1 MSLSSIQNNVTVVI
15 AHRGSDR
22 HFLDVILD
30 LKLWFNDIVVVGPDC
45 DSVMEKI
52 QDLKKSWIKT
62 DSFNLLEL
70 WEKGIRSKKSSWYL
84 LLESREYLSTALKES
99 IVETTKSNPDH
110 QTWFP
115 IKRNIFLFKQRLK
128 YQLRWTHDP
137 IPGLLFSGLEKTPQ
151 LGYLANLENL
161 PLKGE
166 SNYFGENNIFEAIQN
181 TKYRADQAADQLY
194 QINPDL
200 NKLRLTSKALI
211 TFLPNIF
218 RNLIVCRGIREG
230 FEGLAF
236 VLLDLMS
243 EVLGY
248 LRYYEKYIRSGK
260 QIQDQLSSVK
270 KVLVIKLRGLGDA
283 VIATSVIKNL
293 NMMMPD
299 VSISILT
306 FNFCKPIFENNPR
319 IKSIYGLSGE
329 SSKSELSQLA
339 KKLSKKKFDLVL
351 NLHSKNLSVRLTR
364 KIKSR
369 WCINRSY
376 FLREKFSDVMVG
388 SDHELDRSSVDR
400 DLDCLRAIGLNS
412 TEKSSELFISTTE
425 TLWAREYLN
434 EIGVDL
440 SKKLIVIHPSSS
452 QFYRSW
458 GLDQFII
465 LSNKLI
471 KDHNCQVMAV
481 LSKKEQP
488 IADSIKKQVKG
499 AQFYIGPLRPS
510 MALINEADLMIDN
523 DSGPA
528 HISAAL
534 KIPTV
539 VLVGADYKNAYRDKD
554 IYQKNHYVFCRDV
567 PCRDLFFTRCLTPSP
582 CEKLIC
588 EDHPVEEVLEK
599 SLELLKK
606 V

>member
-1 MSLSSIQNNVTVVI
+1 MPISLIQNNITVII

-22 HFLDVILD
+22 HLQDVIID

-45 DSVMEKI
+45 NLITEKI
-52 QDLKKSWIKT
+52 HDLKKAWVKT

-84 LLESREYLSTALKES
+84 LLESREYLSTVLKES
-99 IVETTKSNPDH
+99 IVETAKSNPGQ

-128 YQLRWTHDP
+128 YQLQWTHDP
-137 IPGLLFSGLEKTPQ
+137 ISGLLFSGVEKTPQ
-151 LGYLANLENL
+151 LAYLMSLDKP

-181 TKYRADQAADQLY
+181 TKYRADQAADKLY
-194 QINPDL
+194 QINPSL
-200 NKLRLTSKALI
+200 NKLKLASKVLI
-211 TFLPNIF
+211 RSLPNLF

-236 VLLDLMS
+236 SLLDLMS
-243 EVLGY
+243 ELLGY

-260 QIQDQLSSVK
+260 QVQDQLNSVK

-283 VIATSVIKNL
+283 VIGTSVIKNL
-293 NMMMPD
+293 NMLMPD

-306 FNFCKPIFENNPR
+306 FNFCKPLFENNPR
-319 IKSIYGLSGE
+319 IESIYGLSGE
-329 SSKSELSQLA
+329 PSKSELSQLA

-351 NLHSKNLSVRLTR
+351 NLHSKNLSVKLVR
-364 KIKSR
+364 KSKSR

-376 FLREKFSDVMVG
+376 FLREKFSDVMIG

-400 DLDCLRAIGLNS
+400 DLDCLRAIGLNP
-412 TEKSSELFISTTE
+412 TEKASELFISQTE

-434 EIGVDL
+434 KIGVDL
-440 SKKLIVIHPSSS
+440 SKKLVVIHPSSS

-458 GLDQFII
+458 GLDQFIT

-471 KDHNCQVMAV
+471 KDHNYQVMAV
-481 LSKKEQP
+481 LSNKEQL

-499 AQFYIGPLRPS
+499 AQIYVGPLRPS
-510 MALINEADLMIDN
+510 MALINEAHLMIDN
-523 DSGPA
+523 CSGPA

-534 KIPTV
+534 NIPTV
-539 VLVGADYKNAYRDKD
+539 VLVGADYKNTYRDKNL
-554 IYQKNHYVFCRDV
+554 YKKNHYVFCRDV
-567 PCRDLFFTRCLTPSP
+567 PCRDLFLTRCLTPSP

-599 SLELLKK
+599 SLELLQK